1 MQYDNVFIA
10 AKLLRVKLELTIS
23 SSSERPKLRYLLEP
37 VIVEVNSNFIWS
49 PLLYH
54 VTRYEQSPDE
64 HSYDL
69 KHPLDT
75 PHVESAVKAWI
86 ACNGVKVWKY
96 NITWKSLDIQCI
108 YYWVKLIQSRM
119 KISVI
124 YHYRFCQTS
133 ILFQLC
139 TGTRIIDI
147 HLCSFKWDFVHVY
160 CKSFLWMK
168 LTKLV

>member
-1 MQYDNVFIA
+1 MQYGNVFLA
-10 AKLLRVKLELTIS
+10 AKLLRVKYELTIS
-23 SSSERPKLRYLLEP
+23 SSSERPKLRYLLEA

-86 ACNGVKVWKY
+86 ACNRVKVWKY
-96 NITWKSLDIQCI
+96 NITWKFLDIQCI
-108 YYWVKLIQSRM
+108 YYWLNIIQSRM
-119 KISVI
+119 KIMV
-124 YHYRFCQTS
+124 S
-133 ILFQLC
+133 IIKDFAGPVYFFFSLC
-139 TGTRIIDI
+139 TGRISDI
-147 HLCSFKWDFVHVY
+147 HLGSF
-160 CKSFLWMK
+160 
-168 LTKLV
+168 